1 METVCLGKKKSL
13 FKAFLYCSWIF
24 FLFLFDIF
32 IIIPTWS
39 KMAHQRALTKIFFQ
53 RRRLF
58 HHSAP
63 KIVFASWQGD
73 PVFYFL
79 IQRTRSSA
87 LSAGFQGKPT
97 SVLQHC
103 YTPLRRHPA
112 CSHSSCRPQQRCP
125 HDNQPSV
132 ATAPGRRS
140 VEQHQQPPR
149 CGESKRR
156 FRIQRNK
163 NAEESKP
170 VTAKREKAWVA
181 DARIIWSVAQTAG
194 SLW

>member
-1 METVCLGKKKSL
+1 M
-13 FKAFLYCSWIF
+13 WIF
-24 FLFLFDIF
+24 FLFLFDF
-32 IIIPTWS
+32 FKIIPTWS
-39 KMAHQRALTKIFFQ
+39 RMARQRALTKILFQ
-53 RRRLF
+53 RRRLCF
-58 HHSAP
+58 ITQRPRLFSL
-63 KIVFASWQGD
+63 IFASWQGD

-79 IQRTRSSA
+79 IQHTQSSA
-87 LSAGFQGKPT
+87 HSTGFQGKPT

-112 CSHSSCRPQQRCP
+112 CSHSCRPRQRYP
-125 HDNQPSV
+125 HNNQPSV
-132 ATAPGRRS
+132 ATAPGKRS

-170 VTAKREKAWVA
+170 ATAKREKAWVA